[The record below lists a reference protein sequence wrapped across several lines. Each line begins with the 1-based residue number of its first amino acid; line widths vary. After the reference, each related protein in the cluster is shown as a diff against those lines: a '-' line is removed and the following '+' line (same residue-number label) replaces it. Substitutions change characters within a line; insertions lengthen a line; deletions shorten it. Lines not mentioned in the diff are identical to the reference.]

1 MVAPPMIVF
10 VLTQQTPPILV
21 LTLLILLY
29 LTWLDLRP
37 EDDLPF
43 LWKAWWIL
51 FVFLGHIA
59 GYAAF
64 RIWLATRRA
73 RARRA

>member
-1 MVAPPMIVF
+1 MVAAPMIVF

-21 LTLLILLY
+21 LSLAILVY
-29 LTWLDLRP
+29 LTWWDLRS

-43 LWKAWWIL
+43 LAKAWWML
-51 FVFLGHIA
+51 LVFIGHVA